1 MQWWH
6 NGRLHSANILYSASC
21 VGSFFSPVCLFAGP
35 AVVSKTFINSQVG
48 LSLSLVFFLLFRSGS
63 TASCG
68 LFIYTVRP
76 SSVKA
81 TAKIGRVFEMKID
94 VFLTVV
100 FSCCCWI
107 KRNIST
113 SLSWLEHGKPKHGT
127 EPNRTEP
134 SPSWC
139 QILHPR

>member
-6 NGRLHSANILYSASC
+6 NGRLHSANILYSVSC
-21 VGSFFSPVCLFAGP
+21 VGSFFLSPVCLFAGP

-48 LSLSLVFFLLFRSGS
+48 LSLSLVFFRVFRSGS

-68 LFIYTVRP
+68 LFIYIVRP

-100 FSCCCWI
+100 FSCCCCCCWI
-107 KRNIST
+107 ARNIFT

-127 EPNRTEP
+127 ELN
-134 SPSWC
+134 
-139 QILHPR
+139 